1 MVASR
6 VGGKAT
12 SFCQSA
18 GRYHRLMG
26 SSTSS
31 AISHP
36 AARSASSEKKRSR
49 RGEPP
54 PRRKPKTGTSN
65 CERPNSVLVTAPA
78 DAYAARSH
86 QRAAAAWEAGRF
98 ADEVVA
104 VAVPQKKGD
113 PVVFARDEGFRPDA
127 SMDTLGRLK
136 PLT

>member
-31 AISHP
+31 AISPP
-36 AARSASSEKKRSR
+36 AVRSASSEKKRSR

-54 PRRKPKTGTSN
+54 PRREAKLGLPN
-65 CERPNSVLVTAPA
+65 CERPNSVLVTVPVGHIQPTLSEQILDVAIAEREA
-78 DAYAARSH
+78 D
-86 QRAAAAWEAGRF
+86 
-98 ADEVVA
+98 
-104 VAVPQKKGD
+104 
-113 PVVFARDEGFRPDA
+113 
-127 SMDTLGRLK
+127 
-136 PLT
+136 